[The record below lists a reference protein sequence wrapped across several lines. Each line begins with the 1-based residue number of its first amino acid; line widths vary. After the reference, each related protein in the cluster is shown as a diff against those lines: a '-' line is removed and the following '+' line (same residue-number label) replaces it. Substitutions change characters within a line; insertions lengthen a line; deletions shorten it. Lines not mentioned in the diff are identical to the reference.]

1 MLLYKHV
8 KELFPSS
15 KGIKED
21 TLPFLTVYIS
31 SNEIVT
37 KGLYF
42 PIFDSTEKQYSDNL
56 LEAINGGAIAAIW
69 PNNLPIPTYVPNHFP
84 TFMVDDTLEALEK
97 LVDFYGENIPMLKT
111 EFRLSKTDN
120 HNEGNF
126 TYDSPVTHKLK
137 TLSNRIEELKGK
149 TQEGGSNHA

>member
-8 KELFPSS
+8 KELFPST
-15 KGIKED
+15 KGIQED
-21 TLPFLTVYIS
+21 ALPFLTVYIS
-31 SNEIVT
+31 SEEFVS

-42 PIFDSTEKQYSDNL
+42 PIIDSTDKEYSDYL

-69 PNNLPIPTYVPNHFP
+69 PNDQPIPTFVPNHFP
-84 TFMVDDTLEALEK
+84 TFMVDDTFEALEK
-97 LVDFYGENIPMLKT
+97 LVDFYEENIPTLQT

-126 TYDSPVTHKLK
+126 TYDSPVTHRLK
-137 TLSNRIEELKGK
+137 KLSNRIESLKFK